1 MSDKTTKVQHT
12 GGTAYPI
19 TALTSGVPWD
29 GLTKRDYFAAA
40 ALTGIISISS
50 EGGLTRSET
59 AMLAYEIADAMLKAR
74 EA

>member
-1 MSDKTTKVQHT
+1 MSEKTTQAEYT

-19 TALTSGVPWD
+19 TWQTSGVPWD

-59 AMLAYEIADAMLKAR
+59 ATLAYEIADAMLKAR